1 MTLVFVDEA
10 EACHANP
17 EDDGGRDLKH
27 VVIQRL
33 SDRFPR
39 TTNQATR
46 IHTECFAD
54 VSLNSDDFV
63 LELEIALAAPQ
74 LSSSSCRG

>member
-1 MTLVFVDEA
+1 MA
-10 EACHANP
+10 EG
-17 EDDGGRDLKH
+17 DGGRDLKQ

-33 SDRFPR
+33 SDRFPL
-39 TTNQATR
+39 TIKQATR

-63 LELEIALAAPQ
+63 LELK
-74 LSSSSCRG
+74 LSACRPSAFLELVRGIRRRVEAVRLSR